1 MSAESAAI
9 DVQTDLVAASRKRVA
24 ARLSS
29 PERLTHGFT
38 AIAFLAI
45 AVALASYASPLH
57 GSQWLLLPAFV
68 AAIAVGSR
76 IELEVGSGF
85 TSPVELVVIPML
97 FALPAG
103 HVPMAVAAGLVCGQL
118 PSYVR
123 GRVPLQRIIVSI
135 GNASYTIAPAIVFM
149 IGFDQSAGVNEWAAL
164 TAIALCAQ
172 FVGDGVISTLREHL
186 AVGVDPRALLAPL
199 AWIFVVDAALAPVGF
214 AAGVAGS
221 VWTPAY
227 LLPLPLLLLARFFA
241 KERVD
246 RLSHALELSAAY
258 RGTAFLLGN
267 VVEAD
272 DAYTGEHSRDVVEL
286 TASVAEH
293 LNLDSRLRHLA
304 ELTAL
309 LHDVGKIKIPNS
321 IINKEGPLTE
331 EERAVVNTHTIEG
344 ERLLSQVGGLLTEVG
359 RLVRSCHERYDG
371 RGYPDG
377 LSGAEIPIV
386 ARIVCCCDAF
396 NAMVTTRPYRDA
408 MSPAEARAELL
419 ANRGTQ
425 FDPQVVDAVLALT
438 AEQAAA

>member
-1 MSAESAAI
+1 MTAESAAI
-9 DVQTDLVAASRKRVA
+9 DVQNELVAASRLRVA

-29 PERLTHGFT
+29 PERLTHGIT
-38 AIAFLAI
+38 AIVFLA
-45 AVALASYASPLH
+45 VAALMAAHAPPLG

-103 HVPMAVAAGLVCGQL
+103 HVPIAVAAGLVCGQL
-118 PSYVR
+118 PSYIR

-135 GNASYTIAPAIVFM
+135 GNASYTIAPALVFM
-149 IGFDQSAGVNEWAAL
+149 IGFDKNAGVDEWALITAL
-164 TAIALCAQ
+164 AICAQ
-172 FVGDGVISTLREHL
+172 FVSDGVISTLREHF
-186 AVGVDPRALLAPL
+186 AVGVDPLSLLGPL
-199 AWIFVVDAALAPVGF
+199 GWIFFVDAALAPVGF

-227 LLPLPLLLLARFFA
+227 VLPLPLLLLARFFA
-241 KERVD
+241 KERED
-246 RLSHALELSAAY
+246 RLTQALELSAAY
-258 RGTAFLLGN
+258 RGTAFLLGD

-286 TASVAEH
+286 TASVAER
-293 LNLDSRLRHLA
+293 LDLDDRSRQLA

-309 LHDVGKIKIPNS
+309 LHDVGKIKIPNE
-321 IINKEGPLTE
+321 IINKEGPLTS

-359 RLVRSCHERYDG
+359 HVVRSCHERYDG
-371 RGYPDG
+371 SGYPDG
-377 LSGAEIPIV
+377 LAGPEIPIV

-396 NAMVTTRPYRDA
+396 NAMITTRPYRAA
-408 MSPAEARAELL
+408 MSVAEARAELL

-425 FDPQVVDAVLALT
+425 FDPDVVDAVLALT
-438 AEQAAA
+438 SD